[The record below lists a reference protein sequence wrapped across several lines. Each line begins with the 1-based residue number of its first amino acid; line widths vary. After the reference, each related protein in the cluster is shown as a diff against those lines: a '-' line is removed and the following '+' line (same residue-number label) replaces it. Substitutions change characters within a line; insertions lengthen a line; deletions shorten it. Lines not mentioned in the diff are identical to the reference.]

1 MPVRVIQ
8 WATGSMGRTSLR
20 RIIDHPD
27 LELVGVHVYSARK
40 AGLDAGEIA
49 RRPATGVIA
58 TDDIDAIL
66 ALDADIVMHMPRIT
80 LPYDAMNADV
90 VRLLAS
96 GKNVISTA
104 GFHYPQAH
112 DAVYAAPLRAACV
125 AGHSTLAGLGVNPGA
140 IVERLTLAATGLC
153 SALTSIHVQET
164 VDASSMASTE
174 FVFGLMGFGADP
186 ATGDITRGPLADLY
200 TALFSEVLHL
210 AAVDLD
216 EPVVTIAPAHETTP
230 APRDITLPAGV
241 IPEGTV
247 AATRWRWTATLASG
261 VTMSLSILWT
271 ADPALHPQDGRGHW
285 TIDIKGRP
293 DIRLTLAIDEGDPAA
308 PPARALTDATVAV
321 AIAGIADVV
330 AAPPGFFAYPAPPA
344 FRREQVAKVG

>member
-1 MPVRVIQ
+1 MPIRVIQ
-8 WATGSMGRTSLR
+8 WATGSMGRTALR

-27 LELVGVHVYSARK
+27 LELVGVYVYSASK
-40 AGLDAGEIA
+40 AGRDAGEIA

-58 TDDIDAIL
+58 TDDIAAIL
-66 ALDADIVMHMPRIT
+66 ALDADVVLHMPRIT

-90 VRLLAS
+90 ARLLAS

-104 GFHYPQAH
+104 GFHYPEAH
-112 DAVYAAPLRAACV
+112 DDAYAAPLRAAC
-125 AGHSTLAGLGVNPGA
+125 ATGGTTLAGLGVNPGA

-153 SALTSIHVQET
+153 AEMTSIHVRET
-164 VDASSMASTE
+164 VDASSMASPE

-186 ATGDITRGPLADLY
+186 ASGDITQGPLAALY

-210 AAVDLD
+210 AAVGLD
-216 EPVVTIAPAHETTP
+216 DPIVAIAPNHEVTA
-230 APRDITLPAGV
+230 APREIVLPAGV
-241 IPEGTV
+241 IPEGSV
-247 AATRWRWTATLASG
+247 AATRWRWIATLRSG
-261 VTMSLSILWT
+261 VTMTLSILWT
-271 ADPALHPQDGRGHW
+271 ADPALHPEDGRGHW
-285 TIDIKGRP
+285 TIDIRGRP

-344 FRREQVAKVG
+344 YRARLRT